1 MVKLFELMQGI
12 DIIDTPKNLNIEIKG
27 VAIDSREVKEGDLF
41 ICIRGKQADGHE
53 HVLEA
58 EMLGASA
65 VIAERDVITNLP
77 TIKVTNSRRAYSKIA
92 QNYYNNPIL
101 SMKFVTVVGTNGK
114 TSTSV
119 IIEHLLSSA
128 GYKTGLIGTLG
139 YKILDKMLEAD
150 LTTPDPMQLNRLFHK
165 MKQAGVEIVIAE
177 VSAHAIALDKLYGI
191 KSDIC
196 IFTNLSQDHLDF
208 FNTYEDYANTKLSYF
223 SKDKIRAAIINSDDK
238 LGREI
243 IKQAN
248 FPFITYGID
257 EPSDVFAIDITN
269 KSCGTSFIINL
280 FDEIYEINSPLYG
293 KHNLYNM
300 LAAITLAK
308 MLKMPTS
315 AIDKSIQKLAQIEGR
330 FNIFPHKNG
339 KVIIDFAHTPDGL
352 RNLLLTAR
360 SLTEGKIIL
369 VFGCGGNRDVT
380 KRPIMGEIAG
390 RLADIVVVTSDNP
403 RFEEPI
409 NIINEIA
416 PSVRENN
423 SEVYIYES
431 RKEAIRFAIEMAEPS
446 DTVIIAGKGAEE
458 YIDIKG
464 KKLKYSDTCEVKS
477 VLRGEQ

>member
-1 MVKLFELMQGI
+1 
-12 DIIDTPKNLNIEIKG
+12 
-27 VAIDSREVKEGDLF
+27 
-41 ICIRGKQADGHE
+41 
-53 HVLEA
+53 
-58 EMLGASA
+58 
-65 VIAERDVITNLP
+65 
-77 TIKVTNSRRAYSKIA
+77 
-92 QNYYNNPIL
+92 
-101 SMKFVTVVGTNGK
+101 
-114 TSTSV
+114 
-119 IIEHLLSSA
+119 
-128 GYKTGLIGTLG
+128 
-139 YKILDKMLEAD
+139 
-150 LTTPDPMQLNRLFHK
+150 
-165 MKQAGVEIVIAE
+165 
-177 VSAHAIALDKLYGI
+177 
-191 KSDIC
+191 
-196 IFTNLSQDHLDF
+196 
-208 FNTYEDYANTKLSYF
+208 
-223 SKDKIRAAIINSDDK
+223 
-238 LGREI
+238 
-243 IKQAN
+243 
-248 FPFITYGID
+248 
-257 EPSDVFAIDITN
+257 
-269 KSCGTSFIINL
+269 GTSFIINL

-315 AIDKSIQKLAQIEGR
+315 AIDESIQKLAQIEGR